1 MLMGLVVQYNRGIA
15 CYCID
20 ILSDV
25 GQARIALSPDILC
38 DLSLLL
44 ALYATTFG
52 GGRGLHRQ
60 ITVQS

>member
-1 MLMGLVVQYNRGIA
+1 M
-15 CYCID
+15 
-20 ILSDV
+20 LSDV